1 MPSDRN
7 SSMQVKKICRTK
19 QNKTRDLKDVVFFVR
34 PRPRDC
40 RLVLASWGWG
50 GWEAKT
56 MDMASD
62 NNMEK
67 EEGVW
72 VGLRTKV
79 AEKEETKTR
88 DKKDDVQ

>member
-1 MPSDRN
+1 
-7 SSMQVKKICRTK
+7 
-19 QNKTRDLKDVVFFVR
+19 
-34 PRPRDC
+34 
-40 RLVLASWGWG
+40 
-50 GWEAKT
+50 

-79 AEKEETKTR
+79 GEKEETKTR

>member
-1 MPSDRN
+1 
-7 SSMQVKKICRTK
+7 
-19 QNKTRDLKDVVFFVR
+19 
-34 PRPRDC
+34 
-40 RLVLASWGWG
+40 
-50 GWEAKT
+50 